1 VCDWNGGKAK
11 PMGATR
17 PNRLKEIIRRTLE
30 FQPVTNENPI
40 LDNEVNSVIRA
51 VSLLRQMHTNDN
63 LTLSTCKA
71 FIDAVVKT
79 HSGSVPKIE
88 HERAVSNARELSK
101 ELEFV
106 RGKLDQQIRYTDYYR
121 EKLTA
126 FRADIE
132 ESVSLS
138 RKRRDDYIEAAS
150 FDATDPEKYG
160 GLLP

>member
-1 VCDWNGGKAK
+1 MTD
-11 PMGATR
+11 
-17 PNRLKEIIRRTLE
+17 
-30 FQPVTNENPI
+30 ENPI
-40 LDNEVNSVIRA
+40 LFDEVNSVIRA
-51 VSLLRQMHTNDN
+51 VALLRQMHTHNN

-79 HSGSVPKIE
+79 HSGSVPQIE
-88 HERAVSNARELSK
+88 HERVVSNARELSK

-106 RGKLDQQIRYTDYYR
+106 RGKLEQQTRYTTHYR

-138 RKRRDDYIEAAS
+138 RKRRDDYIEAGS
-150 FDATDPEKYG
+150 FDATEV
-160 GLLP
+160 